1 MNIIIVQVKETQV
14 MEDNYAKAYKEITE
28 ILKYVPIET
37 ANKIPQEMRDMFKD
51 KQSKTYNFKI
61 DTSKSFEEQE
71 LLEETK
77 AILSNIFRDY
87 LATDYQKAKI
97 LEIENEERLELE
109 KEKRE
114 KYNPDNLF
122 KKQEKVAMVEY
133 KKYNLFGKIKN
144 FIQENIKKLIKI
156 LNCN

>member
-1 MNIIIVQVKETQV
+1 MVKE
-14 MEDNYAKAYKEITE
+14 
-28 ILKYVPIET
+28 
-37 ANKIPQEMRDMFKD
+37 KI
-51 KQSKTYNFKI
+51 
-61 DTSKSFEEQE
+61 
-71 LLEETK
+71 
-77 AILSNIFRDY
+77 
-87 LATDYQKAKI
+87 
-97 LEIENEERLELE
+97 
-109 KEKRE
+109 E